1 MAQKSLNVLING
13 TSTKDDLAVV
23 LDGVLENIQV
33 SAVSEAIKNKN
44 GSGSPQSG
52 AVEYKRL
59 ANATLADKGTARQA
73 GKGSQLKAET
83 ISVLIDTDKEIVEEV
98 TTKDLKLY
106 GVAGMAQKRAD
117 NQSKRIAAFLDKTF
131 FDVAVKAGTQFT
143 RGSLTDAKEIVDTMI
158 VKAKNTSSDF
168 IDGIDAE
175 DLVLVL
181 DGSYRKALKNDLDSL
196 PNGTRPENGRIGVY
210 DSVEVFESNR
220 LPENV
225 HAIVMIR
232 GAVAQPYFVSEYDF
246 EKIPLDDNYAIEN
259 FLYCGTKALMKETI
273 IYDKT
278 TASV

>member
-83 ISVLIDTDKEIVEEV
+83 ITVLIDTDKEIVEEV

-117 NQSKRIAAFLDKTF
+117 NQSKRIAAFLDRTF

-143 RGSLTDAKEIVDTMI
+143 RGSLTDAKEIVDAMI

-181 DGSYRKALKNDLDSL
+181 DGNYRKALKNDLDSL
-196 PNGTRPENGRIGVY
+196 PNGTKPENGRIGVY

>member
-131 FDVAVKAGTQFT
+131 FDVAVKAGTKFT
-143 RGSLTDAKEIVDTMI
+143 RGSLTDPKEIVDTMI

-225 HAIVMIR
+225 HAIVMLR

>member
-196 PNGTRPENGRIGVY
+196 PNGTKPENGRIGVY

>member
-83 ISVLIDTDKEIVEEV
+83 ITVLIDTDKEIVEEV

-143 RGSLTDAKEIVDTMI
+143 RGSLTDPKEIVDAMI
-158 VKAKNTSSDF
+158 VKAKNTSSNF

-196 PNGTRPENGRIGVY
+196 PNGTKPENGKIGVY

-220 LPENV
+220 MPENV
-225 HAIVMIR
+225 HSIIMLR

>member
-106 GVAGMAQKRAD
+106 GIAGMAQKRAD

-143 RGSLTDAKEIVDTMI
+143 RGSLTDPKEIVDTMI

-225 HAIVMIR
+225 HAIVMLR

>member
-83 ISVLIDTDKEIVEEV
+83 ITVLIDTDKEIVEEV

-117 NQSKRIAAFLDKTF
+117 NQSKRIAAFLDRTF

-143 RGSLTDAKEIVDTMI
+143 RGSLTDAKEIVDAMI

-181 DGSYRKALKNDLDSL
+181 DGNYRKALKNDLDSL
-196 PNGTRPENGRIGVY
+196 PNGTKPENGKIGVY

>member
-33 SAVSEAIKNKN
+33 SAVWEAIKNKN

-131 FDVAVKAGTQFT
+131 FDVAVKAGTKFT
-143 RGSLTDAKEIVDTMI
+143 RGSLTDPKEIVDAMI
-158 VKAKNTSSDF
+158 VQAKNTSSDF

>member
-143 RGSLTDAKEIVDTMI
+143 RGSLTDPKEIVDAMI
-158 VKAKNTSSDF
+158 VQAKNTSSDF

-259 FLYCGTKALMKETI
+259 FSYCGTKALMKETI

>member
-44 GSGSPQSG
+44 GSGSPQG
-52 AVEYKRL
+52 GTVNYKRL
-59 ANATLADKGTARQA
+59 ANATLEDKGTARQA
-73 GKGSQLKAET
+73 GKGSEVKAKT

-106 GVAGMAQKRAD
+106 GVAGMARKRAD
-117 NQSKRIAAFLDKTF
+117 NQSKRIAAFLDRTF
-131 FDVAVKAGTQFT
+131 FSVAVTAGTQFT
-143 RGSLTDAKEIVDTMI
+143 RGSLTDTKEIVDAMI
-158 VKAKNTSSDF
+158 VQAKNTSSDF

-196 PNGTRPENGRIGVY
+196 PNGTKPENGKIGVY

-225 HAIVMIR
+225 HAIVMLR

-259 FLYCGTKALMKETI
+259 FLYCGTKALMEETI
-273 IYDKT
+273 IYDRT
-278 TASV
+278 DSV

>member
-131 FDVAVKAGTQFT
+131 FDVAVKAGTKFT
-143 RGSLTDAKEIVDTMI
+143 RGSLTDPKEIVDTMI
-158 VKAKNTSSDF
+158 VQAKNTSSDF

>member
-143 RGSLTDAKEIVDTMI
+143 RGSLTGPKEIVDAMI
-158 VKAKNTSSDF
+158 VQAKNTSSDF

>member
-278 TASV
+278 NASV

>member
-83 ISVLIDTDKEIVEEV
+83 ITVLIDTDKEIVEEV

-117 NQSKRIAAFLDKTF
+117 NQSKRIAAFLDRTF
-131 FDVAVKAGTQFT
+131 FDVAVKAGTKFT
-143 RGSLTDAKEIVDTMI
+143 RGSLTDAKEIVDAMI

-181 DGSYRKALKNDLDSL
+181 DGNYRKALKNDLDSL
-196 PNGTRPENGRIGVY
+196 PNGTKPENGKIGVY

>member
-143 RGSLTDAKEIVDTMI
+143 RGSLTDAKEIVDAMI

-196 PNGTRPENGRIGVY
+196 PNGTKPENGRIGVY

>member
-117 NQSKRIAAFLDKTF
+117 NQSKRIASFLDKTF

-143 RGSLTDAKEIVDTMI
+143 RGSLTGPKEIVDAMI
-158 VKAKNTSSDF
+158 VQAKNTSSDF

>member
-131 FDVAVKAGTQFT
+131 FDVAVKAGTKFT
-143 RGSLTDAKEIVDTMI
+143 RGSLTDPKEIVDTMI

>member
-117 NQSKRIAAFLDKTF
+117 NQSKRISAFLDKTF

-143 RGSLTDAKEIVDTMI
+143 RGSLTDPKEIVDTMI

-196 PNGTRPENGRIGVY
+196 PNGTKPENGRIGVY

>member
-131 FDVAVKAGTQFT
+131 FDVAVKAGTKFT
-143 RGSLTDAKEIVDTMI
+143 RGSLTDPKEIVDTMI
-158 VKAKNTSSDF
+158 VQAKNTSSDF

-196 PNGTRPENGRIGVY
+196 PNGTKPENGKIGVY

>member
-83 ISVLIDTDKEIVEEV
+83 ITVLIDTDKEIVEEV

>member
-73 GKGSQLKAET
+73 GKGSSLKAET

-131 FDVAVKAGTQFT
+131 FDVAVKAGTKFT
-143 RGSLTDAKEIVDTMI
+143 RGSLTDPKEIVDTMI
-158 VKAKNTSSDF
+158 VQAKNTSSDF

-225 HAIVMIR
+225 HAIVMLR

>member
-117 NQSKRIAAFLDKTF
+117 NQ
-131 FDVAVKAGTQFT
+131 
-143 RGSLTDAKEIVDTMI
+143 
-158 VKAKNTSSDF
+158 
-168 IDGIDAE
+168 DGQE
-175 DLVLVL
+175 
-181 DGSYRKALKNDLDSL
+181 GW
-196 PNGTRPENGRIGVY
+196 
-210 DSVEVFESNR
+210 
-220 LPENV
+220 
-225 HAIVMIR
+225 H
-232 GAVAQPYFVSEYDF
+232 
-246 EKIPLDDNYAIEN
+246 
-259 FLYCGTKALMKETI
+259 
-273 IYDKT
+273 
-278 TASV
+278 

>member
-83 ISVLIDTDKEIVEEV
+83 ITVLIDTDKEIVEEV

-131 FDVAVKAGTQFT
+131 FDVAVKAGTKFT

-158 VKAKNTSSDF
+158 VQAKNTSSDF

>member
-273 IYDKT
+273 IYDK
-278 TASV
+278 

>member
-131 FDVAVKAGTQFT
+131 FDVAVKAGTKFT
-143 RGSLTDAKEIVDTMI
+143 RGSLTDPKEIVDAMI
-158 VKAKNTSSDF
+158 VQAKNTSSDF

>member
-83 ISVLIDTDKEIVEEV
+83 ITVLIDTDKEIVEEV

-117 NQSKRIAAFLDKTF
+117 NQSKRISAFLDKTF
-131 FDVAVKAGTQFT
+131 FDVAVKAGTKFT
-143 RGSLTDAKEIVDTMI
+143 RGSLTDPKEIVDAMI
-158 VKAKNTSSDF
+158 VQAKNTSSDF

-225 HAIVMIR
+225 HTIVMLR

>member
-1 MAQKSLNVLING
+1 MAQKSLNVLIDG

-33 SAVSEAIKNKN
+33 SAVSEAIKNKE
-44 GSGSPQSG
+44 GSGSPQAG
-52 AVEYKRL
+52 TVNYKRF

-73 GKGSQLKAET
+73 GKGSAIEAKT
-83 ISVLIDTDKEIVEEV
+83 IQVNIDTDKEIVEEV
-98 TTKDLKLY
+98 TTKDIKLY
-106 GVAGMAQKRAD
+106 GIAGMAQKRAN
-117 NQSKRIAAFLDKTF
+117 NQSKRISAFLDRTF

-143 RGSLTDAKEIVDTMI
+143 RGSLTAPKEIIDAMI
-158 VKAKNTSSDF
+158 VKAKNTSSDV

-181 DGSYRKALKNDLDSL
+181 DGSYRKALKNDLDAL
-196 PNGTRPENGRIGVY
+196 PNGTKPENGRIGIY
-210 DSVEVFESNR
+210 DNIEVFESNR
-220 LPENV
+220 MPENV
-225 HAIVMIR
+225 HAIIMLR

-259 FLYCGTKALMKETI
+259 FLYCGTKALMEETI
-273 IYDKT
+273 TYDKT

>member
-83 ISVLIDTDKEIVEEV
+83 ITVLIDTDKEIVEEV

-106 GVAGMAQKRAD
+106 GVTGMAQKRAD

-259 FLYCGTKALMKETI
+259 FLYCGTKALMKE
-273 IYDKT
+273 KFGM
-278 TASV
+278 

>member
-83 ISVLIDTDKEIVEEV
+83 ITVLIDTDKEIVEEV

-117 NQSKRIAAFLDKTF
+117 NQSKRITAFLDKKF
-131 FDVAVKAGTQFT
+131 FDVAVKAGAQFT
-143 RGSLTDAKEIVDTMI
+143 RGSLTDPKEIVDTMI
-158 VKAKNTSSDF
+158 VQAKNTSSDF

-196 PNGTRPENGRIGVY
+196 PNGTKPENGKIGVY

>member
-143 RGSLTDAKEIVDTMI
+143 RGSLTDAKEIVDAMI

>member
-83 ISVLIDTDKEIVEEV
+83 ITVLIDTDKEIVEEV

-143 RGSLTDAKEIVDTMI
+143 RGSLTDPKEIVDAMI

-220 LPENV
+220 LPEKV
-225 HAIVMIR
+225 HAIVMLR

>member
-33 SAVSEAIKNKN
+33 SAISEAIKNKN

-131 FDVAVKAGTQFT
+131 FDVAVKAGTKFT
-143 RGSLTDAKEIVDTMI
+143 RGSLTDPKEIVDTMI
-158 VKAKNTSSDF
+158 VQAKNTSSDF

>member
-143 RGSLTDAKEIVDTMI
+143 RGSLTDPKEIVDTMI

>member
-117 NQSKRIAAFLDKTF
+117 NQSKRIVAFLDKTF
-131 FDVAVKAGTQFT
+131 FDVAVKAGTKFT
-143 RGSLTDAKEIVDTMI
+143 RGSLTDPKEIVDTMI
-158 VKAKNTSSDF
+158 VQAKNTSSDF

-225 HAIVMIR
+225 HAIVMLR